1 MEPHT
6 EPAYIVIAED
16 GHITLYWGDGAGPE
30 APIIWRGPRALDGPQ
45 IAQVI
50 EEMAQWAAEN
60 GYAIMLPAYDPQH
73 DALELDPLER
83 DFEVADGR
91 EIDQMLDDLYF
102 STDNQI
108 SDPDP

>member
-16 GHITLYWGDGAGPE
+16 GHITLYWGDGTGPE
-30 APIIWRGPRALDGPQ
+30 APVIWRGPRALDGPQ

-60 GYAIMLPAYDPQH
+60 GYTVILPFYDPPPG
-73 DALELDPLER
+73 AVEIDPLAR
-83 DFEVADGR
+83 DFQVADAN
-91 EIDQMLDDLYF
+91 EIDRMLDDLYF
-102 STDNQI
+102 LNDNQN
-108 SDPDP
+108 SGE